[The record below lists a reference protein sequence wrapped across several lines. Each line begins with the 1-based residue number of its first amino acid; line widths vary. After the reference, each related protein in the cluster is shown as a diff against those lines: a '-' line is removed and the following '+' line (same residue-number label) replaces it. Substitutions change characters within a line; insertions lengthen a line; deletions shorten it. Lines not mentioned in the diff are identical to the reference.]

1 MKLTLATINAKY
13 IHASLGLRYLLANLS
28 EEQRQHTKL
37 LEFTLESQ
45 NLDMVET
52 LLQDQ
57 PEIIGLSVYI
67 WNVVETGE
75 LVKTLKRL
83 APDVI
88 IVLGGPEVSFEND
101 LPEFSGLADYI
112 VAGQG
117 ELALNHLLQQL
128 EGKEQPEQRFIRG
141 SVPDIKQLQMPY
153 HLYSDNDLANRVM
166 YVEASRGC
174 PFKCEFCLSS
184 LDKTSYPFDLD
195 IFLEEM
201 DKLYQRGGR
210 QFKFVDRTFNLK
222 VKTTLRILDF
232 FLERMDEKLFLHF
245 EVIPDNLPEALKEK
259 LQQFPPGSLQFE
271 VGIQTFDPLV
281 QDLISR
287 RQNNEKSQDNLR
299 WLREHTTAHIHA
311 DLIFGLPGETLGSFA
326 NSFDQLYRLA
336 PHEIQLG
343 ILKRLRGTPVIRH
356 EDAFKLIFNPNP
368 PYNILK
374 NRDIDFAT
382 MQEINRFARYW
393 DMIGNSGRFK
403 HALPLVM
410 EAAPFAEF
418 RKLAQWLYQTTG
430 QTHKIALKRLFNLL
444 HQAMLEVF
452 SIEQKDV
459 EAALLQDFIASGQ
472 KSIPESLAGLPELK
486 GYRRKQSSEKNAPAR
501 QARHL

>member
-13 IHASLGLRYLLANLS
+13 IHASLGLRYLLANLD
-28 EEQRQHTKL
+28 EAQRANTRM

-45 NLDMVET
+45 NLDMVEA
-52 LLQDQ
+52 LLVDK
-57 PEIIGLSVYI
+57 PDIIGLSVYI
-67 WNVVETGE
+67 WNVVETAE
-75 LVKTLKRL
+75 LVATLKRL
-83 APDVI
+83 APEVL

-101 LPEFSGLADYI
+101 LPEFCQLADYI
-112 VAGQG
+112 IAGQG
-117 ELALNHLLQQL
+117 ELALKQLLKQLDSQQ
-128 EGKEQPEQRFIRG
+128 QPEAKFIRG
-141 SVPDIKQLQMPY
+141 SVTDIKQLEMPY
-153 HLYSDNDLANRVM
+153 HLYTDNDLANRVM

-195 IFLEEM
+195 KFLAEM

-222 VKTTLRILDF
+222 VKTTLQILDF
-232 FLERMDEKLFLHF
+232 FLERLDDQLFLHF

-259 LQQFPPGSLQFE
+259 LQQFPPGTLQFE
-271 VGIQTFDPLV
+271 VGIQSFDPLV

-287 RQNNEKSQDNLR
+287 RQNNDKSKDNLK
-299 WLREHTTAHIHA
+299 WLRENTTAHIHA
-311 DLIFGLPGETLGSFA
+311 DLIFGLPGETLSSFA
-326 NSFDQLYRLA
+326 NSFNQLYELA

-356 EDAFKLIFNPNP
+356 EQAFRLVFNPNP

-374 NRDIDFAT
+374 NRDVDFAT

-403 HALPLVM
+403 HSLPLIM
-410 EAAPFAEF
+410 GDNPFARF
-418 RKLAQWLYQTTG
+418 RQLAAWLYVTTG

-444 HQAMLEVF
+444 AQAMVEVF
-452 SIEQKDV
+452 ELDSEIAQS
-459 EAALLQDFIASGQ
+459 ALTQDFIASGQ
-472 KSIPESLAGLPELK
+472 KSIPESLAGLPQLK
-486 GYRRKQSSEKNAPAR
+486 NYRRKQAANTTAPTR